1 MKLNLQPD
9 RRLLRQFAWAALVM
23 FPLIAGFL
31 AWRHDL
37 PLTWVLVLCG
47 IGVVVALVELVI
59 VPAIGDAAG
68 ALLEKLIPQS
78 VYRLLTLVAFPIG
91 FVLSHVLIAIIYYLV
106 ITPIALLFRV
116 MGRDVIGKKLDPG
129 APTYWHDRGSP
140 RPASSY
146 FKLY

>member
-1 MKLNLQPD
+1 MKLDLQPD
-9 RRLLRQFAWAALVM
+9 RRLLRQFAWAALIM

-31 AWRHDL
+31 AWRYEL

-47 IGVVVALVELVI
+47 IGVVVALVELVL
-59 VPAIGDAAG
+59 VDAIGGAFG

-78 VYRLLTLVAFPIG
+78 VYRLLTLIAFPIG
-91 FVLSHVLIAIIYYLV
+91 FVLSHVLIALIYYLV
-106 ITPIALLFRV
+106 ITPIALVFRL
-116 MGRDVIGKKLDPG
+116 MGRDVIGKKLDPR
-129 APTYWHDRGSP
+129 ASTYWHDRGPS